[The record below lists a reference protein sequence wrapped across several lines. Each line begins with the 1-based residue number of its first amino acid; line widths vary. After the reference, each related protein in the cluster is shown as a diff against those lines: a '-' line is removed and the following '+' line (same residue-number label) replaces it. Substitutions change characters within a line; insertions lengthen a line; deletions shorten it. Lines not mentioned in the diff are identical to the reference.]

1 MFRGVRG
8 RTVVDLNSSILRIE
22 KPIDDGR
29 LLPARGEVLVG
40 LHPLQ
45 QGQLA
50 VTNGAANPDK
60 GWPVAPHAGLR

>member
-1 MFRGVRG
+1 MYADVRLWTCIH
-8 RTVVDLNSSILRIE
+8 RILWIE
-22 KPIDDGR
+22 KATNEGR
-29 LLPARGEVLVG
+29 LLLARGHVLVG

-50 VTNGAANPDK
+50 VTNRAANPDK